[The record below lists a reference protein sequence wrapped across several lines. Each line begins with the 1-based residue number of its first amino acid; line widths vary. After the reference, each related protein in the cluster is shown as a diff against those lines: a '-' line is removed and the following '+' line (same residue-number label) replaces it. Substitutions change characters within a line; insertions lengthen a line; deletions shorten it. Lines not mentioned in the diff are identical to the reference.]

1 MKQGKVKTVL
11 MFRFLLEIPL
21 SLLGQVL
28 FLPFLE
34 ILISINYCDKA
45 TALVTYVPTLQCK
58 SKEHITHQIVGN
70 VFFILFALLT
80 LLMEY
85 FNIHYQTNIHNV
97 KAKKTTYPEVAMV
110 LLKVF
115 LAAINAVLYD
125 NDYSLFVIGVSFI
138 FALGVCVSFYYYRPY
153 YNNKV
158 MSMHLMNCMLITYSL
173 GVLSVY
179 YFLVKLRL
187 NGGLYLCILGNAV
200 IIVFMLVDAYVSK
213 VRRQSLFMS
222 PSEWKRE
229 PKVIE
234 HLKVLELVCDIS
246 ESFRYCNVLLEGYIG
261 RMEEECADGNCMLKQ
276 YLKTKNK
283 KYLFKHIERLYQTAI
298 RRYVNSINI
307 RINYIE
313 FEHTKMHNVKKS
325 KRILDDLL
333 SCSDEL
339 TWMNQFLLFQLS
351 KNILNENISSSLHS
365 GNSGSSSSNANKEMN
380 ILHNE
385 GNEVFINYAYSTLK
399 NNLKHKITDVV
410 SNYLLFWNVLLSTHK
425 DINQDLSRLSLLG
438 SKIALL
444 NEDITKTYDKLIKI
458 NSHNCPM
465 KKLYNLYQQEI
476 LHITS
481 QSKAEYDDEDDNY
494 DDNDSITSIISN
506 YMEDNSAKIDTLLS
520 KENKIVIVSGDKPA
534 FGRIVK
540 ISTSASSMFGFTK
553 HELLGQHMNVLLPFI
568 IQQPHHDVLVAKAE
582 QQLQRVALV
591 NANTLLYNNNNS
603 NNGSNSASSAQQ
615 QHNTHKHVS
624 KEKTI
629 YVLTKSKY
637 LLKATAKVSVI
648 VTETEKIHFIAHFYQ
663 EYDSMTTSIATK
675 GQCYVLTNSAF
686 YIENF
691 SSNSEIVL
699 GLRKENVSSHPC
711 DISNLIKEFSDDS
724 LKQLTDVV
732 DNDKDDV
739 TSMNVVIINKHNTNG
754 HHHHHQL
761 QRHKTELNDKDIRK
775 YRKKII
781 LDNFLN
787 SVNPVTWKINTSHV
801 VGSSIISNYE
811 NSNNNNNKGRTLYLY
826 LTELNLNNKTYGY
839 IFAFGINDKNILLR
853 KASKKRFVN
862 ASSYKKSNDLFDL
875 DKSQQS
881 IKQSFISK
889 CAVCPDFIPE
899 HQKGF
904 FIDIKHMSYKTV
916 PQDEIAK
923 YKQQIQ
929 ENAID
934 KIKQFNNATTLT
946 EGDGDGSV
954 SDDDDDD
961 SRSEGSGSSSGSNGS
976 SGDEVSYT
984 SSHYSKELKESKM
997 KRSFMWGGSS
1007 NDVGGINNKKKKIN
1021 FKGEHIN
1028 KDAVNNDYINNY
1040 YKVDVTNIKY
1050 MIYDFDRMIVIQV
1063 NDNIQSQ
1070 MQEKIQE
1077 NTYTTTNTNTD
1088 SSGGN
1093 NNEYTTTTTTTTKSV
1108 LSKRFTDKH
1117 LNTPNQQQPDSP
1129 KSSTKPESHHSS
1141 TSPLTKPP
1149 STTTTNNIFPS
1160 YSYMETNPLI
1170 TRAYFFT
1177 DEVILKQISFML
1189 KTKDKHSSVLWL
1201 KLISL
1206 LIIIV
1211 TAIEVALF
1219 ITSLEN
1225 AENKGTHYL
1234 AVISASSFYFF
1245 SSMTAVYHLRE
1256 LILTNNTNYT
1266 NIYDTNRTNY
1276 RINNTL
1282 ELVKV
1287 YNMLI
1292 TSRNAITKHQN
1303 ILTPQTFNAINN
1315 RTVKVYYI
1323 NQRYEVQTTNV
1334 STTTSL
1340 ALLQNSLFAITQ
1352 LPLTAIIPL
1361 HPDVSYFLLNAPNSN
1376 FEIAC
1381 TQNTLFLHEYE
1392 MHLKRI
1398 VMICV
1403 FGMVIMW
1410 SVNAVLI
1417 GVLYYTHSNV
1427 IVIREKYL
1435 EVFYDLEQETI
1446 ISCMQK
1452 CENFL
1457 TQLNDC
1463 DNKDNSNNNDSNNNN
1478 NNDMFIMNDDDVN
1491 VINNNNN
1498 VQVQM
1503 QMQMQTD
1510 INNIINTGSSS
1521 SSVIQQQQHKQTSTS
1536 LSSSSS
1542 STHKHNR
1549 HNRKH
1554 NYIMSLLLWI
1564 CSIVFVLLD
1573 ISGVLCYQMLS
1584 MNMKLNVALLIK
1596 SSQQIKMAVVLVFTL
1611 LREYIYD
1618 PNISFNHSSI
1628 HANTLQTLKQQYET
1642 YYVEEEYIRS
1652 HIERMYPKMLNTF
1665 HVLMHRNICS
1675 YADAFFTAY
1684 HNVTGNCGAFT
1695 SNVSYYG
1702 FSSLV
1707 SYFFMETDELYFKH
1721 ERFVKLYMQNKFQ
1734 YNLTLVGTGVDVA
1747 YWPSDAATAVKYGEV
1762 HPIHL
1767 FNDKLHLN
1775 ICVEFRFLLSP
1786 GFTQLGTCI
1795 NELAKSVRDKMVK
1808 IDFGGLLAAL
1818 VLLVVVYRGIWMRYE
1833 EKIEE
1838 VIYKTK
1844 KMLSIIP
1851 IEELVKVRS
1860 IKKLLNLE
1868 EQGVQKGNGSK

>member
-1 MKQGKVKTVL
+1 
-11 MFRFLLEIPL
+11 
-21 SLLGQVL
+21 
-28 FLPFLE
+28 
-34 ILISINYCDKA
+34 
-45 TALVTYVPTLQCK
+45 
-58 SKEHITHQIVGN
+58 
-70 VFFILFALLT
+70 
-80 LLMEY
+80 MEY

>member
-1 MKQGKVKTVL
+1 MMKQGKVKTVL

-21 SLLGQVL
+21 SLIGQVM

-45 TALVTYVPTLQCK
+45 TSLVTYVPTLQCQ
-58 SKEHITHQIVGN
+58 STEHITHQVIGTL
-70 VFFILFALLT
+70 FFILFALLT

-97 KAKKTTYPEVAMV
+97 KAKKTTYPEVAMI

-115 LAAINAVLYD
+115 LAGMNAVFYD
-125 NDYSLFVIGVSFI
+125 NDYSFFVIFVSFV
-138 FALGVCVSFYYYRPY
+138 FTLGVCVSFYYYRPY

-173 GVLSVY
+173 CVLSVY
-179 YFLVKLRL
+179 YFLVKLQL
-187 NGGLYLCILGNAV
+187 NGGLYLCILGNVV
-200 IIVFMLVDAYVSK
+200 IIVFTLVDAYVSK

-283 KYLFKHIERLYQTAI
+283 KYLFKHIERLYQIAI
-298 RRYVNSINI
+298 RRYVKSINI

-339 TWMNQFLLFQLS
+339 SWMNQFLLFQLS
-351 KNILNENISSSLHS
+351 KNILSENITTSSSSSSLHS
-365 GNSGSSSSNANKEMN
+365 NSNNSNKEMN
-380 ILHNE
+380 ILHE

-399 NNLKHKITDVV
+399 NNLKHKITEVV

-425 DINQDLSRLSLLG
+425 DINQDLSKLSLLG

-481 QSKAEYDDEDDNY
+481 QSKTEYDDEDDNY

-553 HELLGQHMNVLLPFI
+553 NELLGQHMNVLMPFI
-568 IQQPHHDVLVAKAE
+568 IQQPHNDILIAKAE

-591 NANTLLYNNNNS
+591 NANTLLYNESNNNS
-603 NNGSNSASSAQQ
+603 SV
-615 QHNTHKHVS
+615 HNVNAHKHVS
-624 KEKTI
+624 KEKVI

-637 LLKATAKVSVI
+637 LLKANAKVSVI

-699 GLRKENVSSHPC
+699 GLKKENVSSHPC
-711 DISNLIKEFSDDS
+711 DISSLIKEFSDDN
-724 LKQLTDVV
+724 LKLYSDVV
-732 DNDKDDV
+732 DKDEAN
-739 TSMNVVIINKHNTNG
+739 MNVVIINKHNNNN
-754 HHHHHQL
+754 HHHFLHN
-761 QRHKTELNDKDIRK
+761 KTEINDKDIRK
-775 YRKKII
+775 HRKKII

-787 SVNPVTWKINTSHV
+787 CINPITWKVNTSH

-811 NSNNNNNKGRTLYLY
+811 NSNTNKGRVLYLY
-826 LTELNLNNKTYGY
+826 LTELNLHNKTYGY
-839 IFAFGINDKNILLR
+839 IFAFGVNDKNILL
-853 KASKKRFVN
+853 KKGSKKRFIS
-862 ASSYKKSNDLFDL
+862 ASHKKSNDLFDL

-889 CAVCPDFIPE
+889 CSVCPDFIPE

-904 FIDIKHMSYKTV
+904 FIDIKQMSYKTI

-934 KIKQFNNATTLT
+934 KIKQFNNATSSSSENNRSLN
-946 EGDGDGSV
+946 E
-954 SDDDDDD
+954 DDDNDDD
-961 SRSEGSGSSSGSNGS
+961 SRSSYSCSSSYDSDNGN
-976 SGDEVSYT
+976 SYT
-984 SSHYSKELKESKM
+984 SSEYSKELKETKM
-997 KRSFMWGGSS
+997 KKSFMWNS
-1007 NDVGGINNKKKKIN
+1007 NNDINKRKKN
-1021 FKGEHIN
+1021 NNVKGEH
-1028 KDAVNNDYINNY
+1028 KDIVSNDYINNY
-1040 YKVDVTNIKY
+1040 YKVDVANIKY

-1077 NTYTTTNTNTD
+1077 NTLTNNN
-1088 SSGGN
+1088 N
-1093 NNEYTTTTTTTTKSV
+1093 NNEYNANSNSNNNTNIKASITKRS
-1108 LSKRFTDKH
+1108 TEKH
-1117 LNTPNQQQPDSP
+1117 LNIRKQCNDPPNNSTLIESP
-1129 KSSTKPESHHSS
+1129 KSSTKPESRHSS

-1149 STTTTNNIFPS
+1149 STNIFPS

-1201 KLISL
+1201 KLISF
-1206 LIIIV
+1206 LIIVV

-1225 AENKGTHYL
+1225 AEDKGTHYL
-1234 AVISASSFYFF
+1234 AVMSASSFYFF
-1245 SSMTAVYHLRE
+1245 SSMTAVYHIRE

-1266 NIYDTNRTNY
+1266 NIYDANRTNY

-1282 ELVKV
+1282 ELVRV

-1292 TSRNAITKHQN
+1292 TSRNAITKHQK
-1303 ILTPQTFNAINN
+1303 ILTEQTFNAINN

-1323 NQRYEVQTTNV
+1323 NQHNNVQTTNV

-1352 LPLTAIIPL
+1352 LPLTSIIPL
-1361 HPDVSYFLLNAPNSN
+1361 NHDVAYFLLNAPNSN

-1381 TQNTLFLHEYE
+1381 TQSTLFLSEYE

-1410 SVNAVLI
+1410 SVNAILI

-1435 EVFYDLEQETI
+1435 EVFYDLEQDTI

-1478 NNDMFIMNDDDVN
+1478 NDINNNEMFIMNDDMN
-1491 VINNNNN
+1491 IINNNVNTN
-1498 VQVQM
+1498 
-1503 QMQMQTD
+1503 
-1510 INNIINTGSSS
+1510 INNIINTGGHNSTSNNGL
-1521 SSVIQQQQHKQTSTS
+1521 IQQHKQT
-1536 LSSSSS
+1536 LSSS
-1542 STHKHNR
+1542 STHKHNK

-1564 CSIVFVLLD
+1564 CSIVFVLID

-1584 MNMKLNVALLIK
+1584 MEMKLNVALLIK

-1618 PNISFNHSSI
+1618 PNIHFNHSSI
-1628 HANTLQTLKQQYET
+1628 HANTLQKLKEQYGI
-1642 YYVEEEYIRS
+1642 YYHEEEYIRS
-1652 HIERMYPKMLNTF
+1652 HIEQMYPKLLNTF
-1665 HVLMHRNICS
+1665 HMLMHRNICS

-1684 HNVTGNCGAFT
+1684 YNVTGNCGAFT

-1707 SYFFMETDELYFKH
+1707 SYFFMETDELFFKH

-1734 YNLTLVGTGVDVA
+1734 YNLTLVGTGVDDA
-1747 YWPSDAATAVKYGEV
+1747 YWPSDATLAKKYEEI

-1775 ICVEFRFLLSP
+1775 ICVEFRFLLNP
-1786 GFTQLGTCI
+1786 GFTELGSCI
-1795 NELAKSVRDKMVK
+1795 VELATNIRNKMVK
-1808 IDFGGLLAAL
+1808 IDFGGLLAGL
-1818 VLLVVVYRGIWMRYE
+1818 VVLVVVYRGIWMRYE

-1851 IEELVKVRS
+1851 IEELIKVKS

-1868 EQGVQKGNGSK
+1868 EQGDGSK